1 MGTAPTWTESDGSLS
16 RVFQFADFVEAFGF
30 VTRVAL
36 LAQRQ
41 DHHPDITISWN
52 TVTITSTSHDAN
64 GTVTDRDRKLT
75 ESIDTLL

>member
-1 MGTAPTWTESDGSLS
+1 MDTAPTWTESDGSLS
-16 RVFQFADFVEAFGF
+16 RVFRFADFVEAFGF

-41 DHHPDITISWN
+41 DHHPDITISWS
-52 TVTITSTSHDAN
+52 TVTITSTSHDAS

-75 ESIDTLL
+75 ESIDNLL